1 MPNVRKEDFHK
12 TNQIHLHQL
21 ITAAI
26 DWRSFHFRS
35 WKSSGKILSVT
46 VDPQI
51 ERPTQWALGLLFVF
65 QMSPSNCHYS
75 NFNQRRRMYLLLAR
89 ANDPALFIVDAE
101 SSCLKSG
108 CFQTVAEVG
117 PLKADFA
124 GSYWEKTSSGRSEV
138 VYRLGEFLSSRLSEY
153 GDRYP

>member
-1 MPNVRKEDFHK
+1 
-12 TNQIHLHQL
+12 
-21 ITAAI
+21 
-26 DWRSFHFRS
+26 
-35 WKSSGKILSVT
+35 
-46 VDPQI
+46 
-51 ERPTQWALGLLFVF
+51 
-65 QMSPSNCHYS
+65 
-75 NFNQRRRMYLLLAR
+75 MYLLLAL

-117 PLKADFA
+117 PLKA